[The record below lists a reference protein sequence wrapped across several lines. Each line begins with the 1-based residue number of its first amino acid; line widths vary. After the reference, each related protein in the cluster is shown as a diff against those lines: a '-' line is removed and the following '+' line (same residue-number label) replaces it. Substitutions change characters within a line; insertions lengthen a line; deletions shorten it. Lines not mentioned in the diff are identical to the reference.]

1 MRRIASAL
9 LILGLWAATS
19 GLASAATS
27 RWRLDLENGL
37 TWAGYCDVQIP
48 KSTGTMFSLTDD
60 LKAKASYFF
69 RIRLSYQLH
78 PRHSLSVLYAPL
90 SLTASGP
97 TPAGIWFNGDYFAP
111 QTEVEGFYKFNSYR
125 LTYRYE
131 LVNKAKWKVGIGF
144 TAKIRDAAV
153 RLNSASLSSEKT
165 NVGFVPLIHF
175 RVEWTPTDKVGILLE
190 GDALAASQGRA
201 EDIALLLLY
210 RIGRGVS
217 LKAGYRLVEGGA
229 NVEEVKNFALIHYA
243 AAGLVVDF

>member
-1 MRRIASAL
+1 MRRILPAL
-9 LILGLWAATS
+9 LFLGLLTAAS
-19 GLASAATS
+19 GLASGATS

-60 LKAKASYFF
+60 FKAKASYFL
-69 RIRLSYQLH
+69 RLRLSYQLH
-78 PRHSLSVLYAPL
+78 PRHSLSLLYAPL

-97 TPAGIWFNGDYFAP
+97 TPAAIWFNGDYFAA

-131 LVNKAKWKVGIGF
+131 LVNRAKWKAGIGF
-144 TAKIRDAAV
+144 TAKIRDAAI
-153 RLNSASLSSEKT
+153 RLKSASLSSEKT
-165 NVGFVPLIHF
+165 NIGFVPLIHF
-175 RVEWTPTDKVGILLE
+175 RVEWTPTANVGFLLE
-190 GDALAASQGRA
+190 GDALAAPQGRA
-201 EDIALLLLY
+201 EDVALLLLY
-210 RIGRGVS
+210 RIGRTIS

-243 AAGLVVDF
+243 AVGLVVDF